1 MKSSYKL
8 TISAKVNE
16 KIVSYEF
23 VKPIGSYFTESGT
36 LVRKVVN
43 SDCEEIMEKFRQLL
57 KESASKKNK

>member
-1 MKSSYKL
+1 M
-8 TISAKVNE
+8 NE

-36 LVRKVVN
+36 LVRKIVN

-57 KESASKKNK
+57 KETASKKNK